1 METMSVEITTG
12 PPEVRV
18 PASAEVTDTVGTA
31 EAVLS
36 RRTGAPVRLADAED
50 LGGSERSVVMR
61 VRVAETPFELPR
73 TLVLKHY
80 GECADTEVS
89 DPFAHEAASCQLATA
104 LPPEI
109 RVGPELIAH
118 DPGRRLLVLEDLGRG
133 STLADVLLADDAR
146 AAERA
151 LLSWARAL
159 GRLHTTMAGRE
170 ADFDALM
177 RRLGTNSWRDPVA
190 NDIVRA
196 TSDLP
201 DLLEG
206 SLGLATPPD
215 VRERLADAAGL
226 LGGSKYRSFSPSDI
240 CPDNSLVTGNGVR
253 FLDFEWGCVRDIV
266 LDAAYLQFPFPSSWC
281 AYALPENLATQMLS
295 TWRSEVVEVWPELDD
310 DEVLMPR
317 LHDAQLLWVWVS
329 TWWFL
334 PREGQ
339 QDTPID
345 LHMPSPRRSTAL
357 VDRWR
362 RLHADSAAAGRTDIE
377 EYAGHMVE
385 ALVERFGS
393 GALHLQPYP
402 AFREPEK

>member
-31 EAVLS
+31 ESVLS
-36 RRTGAPVRLADAED
+36 KRSGAPVRLDEAED

-73 TLVLKHY
+73 TLVVKHY
-80 GECADTEVS
+80 GRCADSERS

-109 RVGPELIAH
+109 RVGPELIAQ
-118 DPGRRLLVLEDLGRG
+118 DTEQRVLVLEDLGRG
-133 STLADVLLADDAR
+133 STLAETLLSEDAR

-151 LLSWARAL
+151 LLSWARSL

-177 RRLGTNSWRDPVA
+177 RRLGTKSWTDPVA
-190 NDIVRA
+190 DDIRRSV
-196 TSDLP
+196 SELP
-201 DLLEG
+201 ALLEHG
-206 SLGLATPPD
+206 LGLETSSAVTASLS
-215 VRERLADAAGL
+215 EAAEL
-226 LGGSKYRSFSPSDI
+226 LSSTRYRSFSPSDI

-281 AYALPENLATQMLS
+281 SYAMPENLAEQMLA
-295 TWRSEVVEVWPELDD
+295 TWRSEVVEVWPDLDD

-317 LHDAQLLWVWVS
+317 LLDAQLLWVWVS

-339 QDTPID
+339 LDTPID

-362 RLHADSAAAGRTDIE
+362 RLRADAESAGRTEIAE
-377 EYAGHMVE
+377 HAGRMVD
-385 ALVERFGS
+385 ALVDRFGS
-393 GALHLQPYP
+393 GALHLLPFP
-402 AFREPEK
+402 AFREE

>member
-1 METMSVEITTG
+1 MSVEITTG

-18 PASAEVTDTVGTA
+18 PASTEVTDTVRTA

-36 RRTGAPVRLADAED
+36 KRAGAPVRLADAED
-50 LGGSERSVVMR
+50 LGGSERSAVMR

-80 GECADTEVS
+80 GEHPEQERS

-118 DPGRRLLVLEDLGRG
+118 DVQERLLVLEDLGKG
-133 STLADVLLADDAR
+133 STLADVLFADDPR

-151 LLSWARAL
+151 LLGWARSL
-159 GRLHTTMAGRE
+159 GRMHTSQAGRE
-170 ADFDALM
+170 ADFEALM
-177 RRLGTNSWRDPVA
+177 RRLGASSWQDPVA
-190 NDIVRA
+190 DDIRRA
-196 TSDLP
+196 LDELPTLFDQLLSVPTSDR
-201 DLLEG
+201 
-206 SLGLATPPD
+206 
-215 VRERLADAAGL
+215 VRQRMDGAAEL
-226 LGGSKYRSFSPSDI
+226 LGSTRYRSFSPSDI

-281 AYALPENLATQMLS
+281 SYAMPENLSESLLA
-295 TWRSEVVEVWPELDD
+295 TWRSEVVEVWPDLDD
-310 DEVLMPR
+310 DAVLLPR
-317 LHDAQLLWVWVS
+317 LFDAHLLWVWVS

-334 PREGQ
+334 PRTGEL
-339 QDTPID
+339 DSPID
-345 LHMPSPRRSTAL
+345 VHMPSPRRSTAL

-362 RLHADSAAAGRTDIE
+362 RVREDAVAAGAPEIAEHADLIVD
-377 EYAGHMVE
+377 

-393 GALHLQPYP
+393 GALELLPYP
-402 AFREPEK
+402 AFR

>member
-1 METMSVEITTG
+1 MSVDTTTG

-18 PASAEVTDTVGTA
+18 PASTGVTDTVGTA

-36 RRTGAPVRLADAED
+36 KRTGAPVRLADAED

-73 TLVLKHY
+73 TLVVKHY
-80 GECADTEVS
+80 GSCPDDERS

-118 DPGRRLLVLEDLGRG
+118 DPAQRLLVLEDLGRG
-133 STLADVLLADDAR
+133 STLADVLLADDPR

-151 LLSWARAL
+151 LLAWARAL

-170 ADFDALM
+170 ADFEALM
-177 RRLGTNSWRDPVA
+177 RRLGATSWSDPVA
-190 NDIVRA
+190 DDMVRA
-196 TSDLP
+196 LSELP
-201 DLLEG
+201 SLLEQL
-206 SLGLATPPD
+206 LGVATPGP
-215 VRERLADAAGL
+215 VAERLRGAAEL
-226 LGGSKYRSFSPSDI
+226 LGPSRYRSFSPSDI

-253 FLDFEWGCVRDIV
+253 FLDFEWGCIRDVV
-266 LDAAYLQFPFPSSWC
+266 LDAAYLQYPFPSSWC
-281 AYALPENLATQMLS
+281 SYALPNNLADSMLA
-295 TWRSEVVEVWPELDD
+295 TWRSEIAEMWPDLDED
-310 DEVLMPR
+310 GVLMPR
-317 LHDAQLLWVWVS
+317 LLDAQLLWVWVS

-334 PREGQ
+334 PRTGQ
-339 QDTPID
+339 SDTPLAQD
-345 LHMPSPRRSTAL
+345 MPSPRRSTAL

-362 RLHADSAAAGRTDIE
+362 RLRTDAE
-377 EYAGHMVE
+377 GAEMAALAEYAEGVVD

-393 GALHLQPYP
+393 GALHLMRYP
-402 AFREPEK
+402 AFRSPEK